1 MIGHDLGGH
10 GSLHRVQIQGLRV
23 ARILLVVRRHR
34 LAMEAPVQNLL
45 HHRESTPAELQV
57 KRDRLL
63 AIESVGT
70 RRHRHRVR
78 RRPLRQ
84 LVVAG
89 DRCLDQVKNRFQTM
103 LQKGSTRTQLPAS
116 TRPVSIPSTMKQ
128 LALTMELRIPLP

>member
-23 ARILLVVRRHR
+23 TRTLLVVRRHL

-63 AIESVGT
+63 AIESVGS
-70 RRHRHRVR
+70 RRR

>member
-10 GSLHRVQIQGLRV
+10 GGLHQVQIQGLRV
-23 ARILLVVRRHR
+23 ARTLLVVRRHL
-34 LAMEAPVQNLL
+34 LAMEASVQNLL

-63 AIESVGT
+63 AIESVGS
-70 RRHRHRVR
+70 RR
-78 RRPLRQ
+78 RRPLRHLLLQ
-84 LVVAG
+84 AIG
-89 DRCLDQVKNRFQTM
+89 LDQVENRFQTM

-116 TRPVSIPSTMKQ
+116 TRSVSIPSTMKQ